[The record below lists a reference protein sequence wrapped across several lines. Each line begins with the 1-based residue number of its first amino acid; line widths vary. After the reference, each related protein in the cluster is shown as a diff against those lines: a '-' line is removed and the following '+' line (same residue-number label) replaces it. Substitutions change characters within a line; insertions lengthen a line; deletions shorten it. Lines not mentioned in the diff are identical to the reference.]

1 MTKRISSILLVL
13 LLSASVLASCGKNN
27 GGETANDT
35 TNTNDTNVSDTTDD
49 TTGDTADGTTED
61 TASEETA
68 ENNETAG
75 TSVTSVK
82 SAADAIAFIENN
94 VYSQVPDQLPMM
106 MMTTELDLADTDS
119 ISYNT
124 GLTDLTGIT
133 NIILSESGVGSFAYS
148 FVYVMTDGTNTAD
161 IQTALGEKIQ
171 PNKWICVSAE
181 KISSVQLDND
191 IVLVMGSPAQVDAI
205 IGAVVSAADGVYEN
219 VGDVAAVMG

>member
-35 TNTNDTNVSDTTDD
+35 TNTNDTNVSDTT
-49 TTGDTADGTTED
+49 ADESTENSDTTED
-61 TASEETA
+61 TSSEETA

-106 MMTTELDLADTDS
+106 MMTIELDLADADS

-133 NIILSESGVGSFAYS
+133 SIILSESGVGSFAYS
-148 FVYVMTDGTNTAD
+148 FVYVMTDGTNTSG

-171 PNKWICVSAE
+171 PNKWVCVSAD
-181 KISSVQLDND
+181 KISSIQLDND
-191 IVLVMGSPAQVDAI
+191 IILVMGSPERVDNI
-205 IGAVVSAADGVYEN
+205 MNAVVTAADGVYEN
-219 VGDVAAVMG
+219 VGDVVAVMG

>member
-1 MTKRISSILLVL
+1 MTKRISSILLAL
-13 LLSASVLASCGKNN
+13 LLSASVLASCGKDN
-27 GGETANDT
+27 GGETTNDT
-35 TNTNDTNVSDTTDD
+35 TNTNDTNVSDTTN
-49 TTGDTADGTTED
+49 GTTEN

-68 ENNETAG
+68 ENNETTGA
-75 TSVTSVK
+75 SVSSVK

-205 IGAVVSAADGVYEN
+205 MGAVVSAADGVYEN
-219 VGDVAAVMG
+219 VGDVVAVMG